1 MKNKS
6 ILTANLVEAGII
18 HINSYGE
25 DGINIP
31 FGGIKNSGFG
41 RDKSIFAFQE
51 YTYIKS
57 IVYKR

>member
-1 MKNKS
+1 MS
-6 ILTANLVEAGII
+6 NLVEAGII